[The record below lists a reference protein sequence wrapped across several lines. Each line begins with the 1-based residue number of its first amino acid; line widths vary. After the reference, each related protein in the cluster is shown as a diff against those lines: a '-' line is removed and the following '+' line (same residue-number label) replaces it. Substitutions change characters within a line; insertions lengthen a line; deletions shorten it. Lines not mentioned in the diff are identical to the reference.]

1 VRPLARTG
9 LDWLG
14 RAFTFPLRPMA
25 WARALD
31 AVVEPADVWHGMWGG
46 SLPASLRF
54 RHRFGGRAIYDARD
68 ILLHS
73 RGFARLPRLL
83 RAALGRVE
91 RRWARR
97 VDAVLSVND
106 AYADILARNLRIARP
121 IVVMNCPVRYEPPE
135 PRPDLIRDALGL
147 DGDTAVVLYQGLL
160 MSERGIEESMAAI
173 RSVPGAVLALL
184 GFGSIRDRLA
194 GEVAAPPYAGRVFLL
209 DPVPPAELL
218 DWTASADVSMMAI
231 QPTTLNHRFTTP
243 QKLFESLAAG
253 TPIVASDL
261 PGMAPIVR
269 DSGAGLVCDP
279 TDPDAIAA
287 AIRSILELPPA
298 ERDAMRQRGL
308 AAAHATY
315 NWAAQEVA
323 LRATWDRLLAG
334 AGA

>member
-1 VRPLARTG
+1 
-9 LDWLG
+9 
-14 RAFTFPLRPMA
+14 
-25 WARALD
+25 
-31 AVVEPADVWHGMWGG
+31 
-46 SLPASLRF
+46 
-54 RHRFGGRAIYDARD
+54 
-68 ILLHS
+68 
-73 RGFARLPRLL
+73 
-83 RAALGRVE
+83 
-91 RRWARR
+91 
-97 VDAVLSVND
+97 
-106 AYADILARNLRIARP
+106 
-121 IVVMNCPVRYEPPE
+121 MNCPVRYEPPE

-160 MSERGIEESMAAI
+160 MTERGIEESMAAI

-308 AAAHATY
+308 AAAHETY

-334 AGA
+334 VGA